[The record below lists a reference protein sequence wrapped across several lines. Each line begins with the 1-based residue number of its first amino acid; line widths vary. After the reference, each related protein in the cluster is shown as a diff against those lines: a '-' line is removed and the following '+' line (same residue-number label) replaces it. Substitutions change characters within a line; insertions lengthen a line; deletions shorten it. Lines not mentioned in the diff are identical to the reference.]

1 MAVEVIISGLAGNTT
16 IALPGN
22 PTVQDVVNDE
32 RVTGYSSDKTVK
44 LNNESVELTDY
55 VEDGDI
61 VSFASPDYK
70 HGL

>member
-22 PTVQDVVNDE
+22 PTVQDVLNDE
-32 RVTGYSSDKTVK
+32 RVNGYDNSKTVK
-44 LNNESVELTDY
+44 LNNEPVELDEL